1 MDGYI
6 QSKHNHTPRN
16 MDEEVLNMD
25 LVIFSLALS
34 AYIWANVYYGV
45 ARVKSPAPLTIP
57 MHTYI

>member
-34 AYIWANVYYGV
+34 AYIWANVYYFLLNIY
-45 ARVKSPAPLTIP
+45 PTQ
-57 MHTYI
+57 